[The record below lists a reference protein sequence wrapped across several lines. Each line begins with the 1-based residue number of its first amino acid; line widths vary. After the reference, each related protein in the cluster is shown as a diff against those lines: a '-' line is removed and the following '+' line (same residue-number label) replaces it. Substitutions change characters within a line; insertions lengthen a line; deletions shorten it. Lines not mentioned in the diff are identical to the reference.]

1 MTDRPGGSA
10 PRDRDAAD
18 RRDRVRILAAVIAS
32 ISIVGVTFGLTSPLL
47 SVLLERQGYS
57 YTMISLN
64 TAMGAAGSIAIAPLL
79 PALARRF
86 GTARLVLA
94 SIAMILLSLALLPVF
109 PNIWVWFALRFVY
122 GMGGGALFVLSEAW
136 INQII
141 TDAQRGRVLGLYITI
156 LSLGIA
162 VGPVLLNAVGTVGP
176 APFVLGVAV
185 VAAGA
190 IPLVLARRS
199 APAVTTRPSTFVFR
213 YIRMAPSGTLAGL
226 VLGMIESTALYL
238 LPLYAL
244 RRGLEGDDAVL
255 PVTVFVAGA
264 VAIPLFFGW
273 LADRIDRHTVL
284 AAAAT
289 VAGLSVATYLFVS
302 AGSVWFWIATFIWG
316 GSATAVYAVGLTL
329 LGQRFSGA
337 NLVAASALLVAM
349 YSLGSLTGPI
359 VTGAAMD
366 AWGVGAFPFFAAA
379 VALAY
384 AALVIVRRAGRSA

>member
-64 TAMGAAGSIAIAPLL
+64 TAMAAAGSIAIAPLL

-86 GTARLVLA
+86 GTARLVLT
-94 SIAMILLSLALLPVF
+94 SIAMILVSLALLPMF
-109 PNIWVWFALRFVY
+109 PNIWAWFALRFVY

-136 INQII
+136 INQIVS
-141 TDAQRGRVLGLYITI
+141 DAQRGRVLGLYITI

-162 VGPVLLNAVGTVGP
+162 VGPVLLNVVGTVGP

-199 APAVTTRPSTFVFR
+199 APPVTTRPSSFVFR
-213 YIRMAPSGTLAGL
+213 YIRTAPSGTLAGL
-226 VLGMIESTALYL
+226 MLGMIESTALYL

-255 PVTVFVAGA
+255 PVAAFVAGA

-284 AAAAT
+284 AVAAAA
-289 VAGLSVATYLFVS
+289 AGLSVATYLFVS

-316 GSATAVYAVGLTL
+316 GTATAVYAVGLTL

-366 AWGVGAFPFFAAA
+366 AWGVGAFPIFAAS

-384 AALVIVRRAGRSA
+384 AALVVVRRAGRSA

>member
-86 GTARLVLA
+86 GTARLVLV

-109 PNIWVWFALRFVY
+109 PNIWAWFALRFVY

-136 INQII
+136 INQIV

-162 VGPVLLNAVGTVGP
+162 VGPILLKLVGTVGP
-176 APFVLGVAV
+176 APFVLGVVV

-190 IPLVLARRS
+190 IPVVLARHS
-199 APAVTTRPSTFVFR
+199 APPVTTRPSSFVFR
-213 YIRMAPSGTLAGL
+213 YIRLAPSGTLAGL

-255 PVTVFVAGA
+255 PVAVFVAGA

-284 AAAAT
+284 AAAAAA
-289 VAGLSVATYLFVS
+289 AGLSVATYLFVS
-302 AGSVWFWIATFIWG
+302 TGSAWFWIATFIWG
-316 GSATAVYAVGLTL
+316 GTATAVYGVGLTL
-329 LGQRFSGA
+329 LGQRFTGA

-349 YSLGSLTGPI
+349 YSLGSLIGPI

-366 AWGVGAFPFFAAA
+366 AWGVGAFPVLAAA
-379 VALAY
+379 VALVY
-384 AALVIVRRAGRSA
+384 AALVVVRRAGRSA

>member
-255 PVTVFVAGA
+255 PVTAFVAGA

-284 AAAAT
+284 AAAAA

-366 AWGVGAFPFFAAA
+366 AWGVGAFPIFAAA

>member
-10 PRDRDAAD
+10 PCDRDAAD

-255 PVTVFVAGA
+255 PVTAFVAGA

-284 AAAAT
+284 AAAAA

-366 AWGVGAFPFFAAA
+366 AWGVGAFPIFAAA

-384 AALVIVRRAGRSA
+384 AALVIARRAGRSA

>member
-366 AWGVGAFPFFAAA
+366 AWGVGAFPIFAAA